1 MFCRKCG
8 TPTEGDATICPKCEA
23 LEQQQAQPA
32 TPAEEV
38 PDIENILSTPQTEA
52 PQTEAPVETEEVP
65 FTLGTVEQEEP
76 PKKGKFLKALLLI
89 GGIAAVAALVFLV
102 VSLVT
107 RKNPEERYVALKED
121 FVESAVEGISQF
133 YEGYEQGAEGTI
145 NAVSAKLR
153 LLLGEQILSTL
164 EPAAGMDLSWLS
176 DMGLDIE
183 FYPNANMTEAIMDLV
198 VGGKEVLTMDM
209 IVNSAVYYMSLPTL
223 SSEFI
228 KVTADDYTNAL
239 MDDMSTMPTTNFQEA
254 QAEAEAMLRRLG
266 EALPTQEQ
274 MQDMTRRYL
283 TVILENLDN
292 MTYEFQTVRA
302 GQYEEE
308 LLVYT
313 ITLDNDTLTGI
324 MLAAVEEMRTDKTLE
339 EYLDKLSRTVGTT
352 ADLHAE
358 FMNMLDQV
366 DADVLGGQ
374 PMEIAPA
381 FKLYLNDDDEVVGLT
396 LLNDATD
403 AQSAV
408 MEAVLVEDGGN
419 FGFYMNV
426 EGQSAVTGEGE
437 YSGDA
442 VTGNFKIYDDG
453 TEMLKISLQEVE
465 ISDAAAVGT
474 IELRLGEA
482 LMEELMGSDA
492 SMMTMVNPV
501 LVATFD
507 VAEDGGFAEFY
518 LKAMGQKMFGLSLE
532 MEYIDN
538 KPVSLPTSAYELEE
552 AQQWLATF
560 DIAAFKQNL
569 LDAGLPQELVEQ
581 ISLSDG

>member
-38 PDIENILSTPQTEA
+38 PDIENILSTPQTEV

-65 FTLGTVEQEEP
+65 FTLGTVEQEEM

-183 FYPNANMTEAIMDLV
+183 LYPNVNMTEGIMDLV
-198 VGGKEVLTMDM
+198 VGGKKVLTMDM
-209 IVNSAVYYMSLPTL
+209 IYNNAVSYMSLPTL

-254 QAEAEAMLRRLG
+254 QAEAEAMLRQLG

-381 FKLYLNDDDEVVGLT
+381 FKLYLNDEDEVVGLT

-465 ISDAAAVGT
+465 ISDDAAVGT
-474 IELRLGEA
+474 VELRLGEA

-507 VAEDGGFAEFY
+507 VAEDGGSAEFY

-532 MEYIDN
+532 VEYIDN
-538 KPVSLPTSAYELEE
+538 KSVSLPTSAYESEE

-569 LDAGLPQELVEQ
+569 LDAGLPEELVEQ

>member
-52 PQTEAPVETEEVP
+52 APEAPVETEEAP
-65 FTLGTVEQEEP
+65 FTLGTVEQEET

-133 YEGYEQGAEGTI
+133 YEGYEQGAEGTL
-145 NAVSAKLR
+145 NAASAKLR

-183 FYPNANMTEAIMDLV
+183 LYPNANMTEGIMDLV
-198 VGGKEVLTMDM
+198 VGGKKVLTMDM
-209 IVNSAVYYMSLPTL
+209 IYNNAVSYMSLPTL

-239 MDDMSTMPTTNFQEA
+239 MNDMSTTPVTNFQEA
-254 QAEAEAMLRRLG
+254 QAEAEAMLRQLG

-292 MTYEFQTVRA
+292 MTYEFETVRA

-381 FKLYLNDDDEVVGLT
+381 FKLYLNDEDEVVGLT
-396 LLNDATD
+396 LLDDATD

-408 MEAVLVEDGGN
+408 LEAVLVEDGGN

-426 EGQSAVTGEGE
+426 EGESAVTGEGE

-442 VTGNFKIYDDG
+442 VTGNFKIYNEG
-453 TEMLKISLQEVE
+453 AEMLKISLQEVE

-474 IELRLGEA
+474 VELRLGEA

-507 VAEDGGFAEFY
+507 VAEDGGSLEFY
-518 LKAMGQKMFGLSLE
+518 LKAMGQKMFGLSMEL
-532 MEYIDN
+532 EYIDN

-552 AQQWLATF
+552 AQQWLATL

-569 LDAGLPQELVEQ
+569 LDAGLPEELVEQ

>member
-133 YEGYEQGAEGTI
+133 YEGYEQGTEGML

-176 DMGLDIE
+176 EMGLDIE

-209 IVNSAVYYMSLPTL
+209 ILNSAVSYMSLPTL

-239 MDDMSTMPTTNFQEA
+239 MDDMSTTPTTNFQEA
-254 QAEAEAMLRRLG
+254 QAEVEAMLRRLG

-396 LLNDATD
+396 LLNDAAD

-442 VTGNFKIYDDG
+442 VTGNFKIYNEG

-465 ISDAAAVGT
+465 ISDDAAVGT
-474 IELRLGEA
+474 VELRLGEA

-507 VAEDGGFAEFY
+507 VAEDGGSLEFY

-538 KPVSLPTSAYELEE
+538 KSVSLPTSAYELEE
-552 AQQWLATF
+552 AQQWLATL

-569 LDAGLPQELVEQ
+569 LDAGLPEELVE
-581 ISLSDG
+581 SLGLSED